1 MSTVFVHTTQRTR
14 CAHRYLVNYAPFDCV
29 YRACKIKPVKLI
41 IYTLK
46 EIQRA
51 NKVSNGVTWA
61 MTLYPGS
68 YAIVCIIGI
77 VKGKLAFINYLLI

>member
-1 MSTVFVHTTQRTR
+1 M
-14 CAHRYLVNYAPFDCV
+14 NYAPFDCV

-77 VKGKLAFINYLLI
+77 VKGKIAFINCLYEENTVRSIFNAVV